1 MINVYRNFTSAF
13 DLQLFA
19 AGDVVN
25 ATTGYVNSATGAVEN
40 FAGRNDLSPQ
50 MKTYY
55 DTELLENSRSEYY
68 FAQFARK
75 QGLPANRGRTIEWRK
90 WNTLPN
96 AKVLQEGV
104 VPTGEKL
111 GQTVI
116 NTGLTQLG
124 MFVAITDILDLHA
137 IDNVLLGATEE
148 LGASAGDTQDKLMRN
163 TAMTGTSVMYCAT
176 TDENGKVTGYPES
189 RYEMNAD
196 NNKLTPEMVNR
207 AVTILKKQKAPKING
222 KYVAIIHPSVA
233 EDLRESK
240 GWIEAH
246 KYASPEEIFN
256 GEIGELHGVRFI
268 ESPNAKV
275 DVGAPLAEGKVFLT
289 VSAYSATDSTT
300 TVAHGEPSQYKVTV
314 SDSITDED
322 AKALVGRMVHIMDGS
337 EFVATIEICGAST
350 SGIWLMSAPP
360 AALANGDKLY
370 PGEGGNPTN
379 GQANVAVYSTL
390 FLGKDAYGMIDPD
403 GGSLEMIVKD
413 KKQIGG
419 PLEQFSTAGY
429 KFEHGSVILYEERM
443 LRVESCSS
451 YSLLDEAN

>member
-1 MINVYRNFTSAF
+1 MINIYCNFTSAF
-13 DLQLFA
+13 DLQMFA
-19 AGDVVN
+19 AGTVVN
-25 ATTGYVNSATGAVEN
+25 STVGYTNSDTGAVEA

-111 GQTVI
+111 GQTTI
-116 NTGLTQLG
+116 TTGLTQLG

-148 LGASAGDTQDKLMRN
+148 LGASAGDTQDKLVRN
-163 TAMTGTSVMYCAT
+163 TAMTGTSVLYCAT
-176 TDENGKVTGYPES
+176 TDENGNVTGYPEG
-189 RYEMNAD
+189 RYEMEAD
-196 NNKLTPEMVNR
+196 NNKLTPAMVNR
-207 AVTILKKQKAPKING
+207 AVTILKKQKAPMIDG
-222 KYVAIIHPSVA
+222 KYVALIHPSVA

-246 KYASPEEIFN
+246 KYASPEEIYN

-268 ESPNAKV
+268 ETNNAKV
-275 DVGAPLAEGKVFLT
+275 DVGGNLHSGGASLS
-289 VSAYSATDSTT
+289 VSGYSAADASTT
-300 TVAHGEPSQYKVTV
+300 ATYGEPSQYKVTV
-314 SDSITDED
+314 SETLSAED
-322 AKALVGRMVHIMDGS
+322 AAALVGRMVHVMDGS
-337 EFVATIEICGAST
+337 DFTCTLEIVGADT
-350 SGIWLMSAPP
+350 KNVWLSSAPP
-360 AALANGDKLY
+360 AALANGDKLF
-370 PGEGGNPTN
+370 PGEGGNPSN
-379 GQANVAVYSTL
+379 GNQAAVYSTL
-390 FLGKDAYGMIDPD
+390 FLGKDAYGMIDPA

-419 PLEQFSTAGY
+419 PLEQYSTAGY
-429 KFEHGSVILYEERM
+429 KFEHGSVVLYQERM

-451 YSLLDEAN
+451 YSMMDEAN

>member
-1 MINVYRNFTSAF
+1 MITGYYNF
-13 DLQLFA
+13 DLQMFA
-19 AGDVVN
+19 AGTVVN
-25 ATTGYVNSATGAVEN
+25 ATVGYVNSDTGAVEA

-111 GQTVI
+111 GQTTI
-116 NTGLTQLG
+116 TTGLTQLG

-148 LGASAGDTQDKLMRN
+148 LGASAGDTQDKLVRN
-163 TAMTGTSVMYCAT
+163 TAMTGTSVLYCAT
-176 TDENGKVTGYPES
+176 TDADGNITGYPEG
-189 RYEMNAD
+189 RYEMEAD
-196 NNKLTPEMVNR
+196 NNKLTPAMVNR
-207 AVTILKKQKAPKING
+207 AVTILKKQKAPMIDG
-222 KYVAIIHPSVA
+222 KYVALIHPSVA

-246 KYASPEEIFN
+246 KYASPEEIYN

-268 ESPNAKV
+268 ETNNAKV
-275 DVGAPLAEGKVFLT
+275 DVGTPLHIGGAYLS
-289 VSAYSATDSTT
+289 VSAYSATDSSTAAT
-300 TVAHGEPSQYKVTV
+300 YGEPSQYKVTV
-314 SDSITDED
+314 TETLSAED
-322 AKALVGRMVHIMDGS
+322 AAALVGRMVHVMDGND
-337 EFVATIEICGAST
+337 FTCTLEIVGADSKT
-350 SGIWLMSAPP
+350 VWLSSAPP

-370 PGEGGNPTN
+370 PGEGGNPSDGT
-379 GQANVAVYSTL
+379 QAAVYSTL
-390 FLGKDAYGMIDPD
+390 FLGKDAYGMIDPA

-419 PLEQFSTAGY
+419 PLEQYSTAGY
-429 KFEHGSVILYEERM
+429 KFEHGSVVLYQERM

-451 YSLLDEAN
+451 YSLMDEAN